1 MFNQLTPF
9 TYGEQP
15 VRVVTID
22 GEPWFVLTDL
32 CKVLDLNQ
40 PHRVGARLSEDA
52 RTSSTVIDS
61 MGREQRATVVSEAGM
76 YEVIIRSDKTEAI
89 AFRRWITAEVLPS
102 IRKRGGYLTPEA
114 TEAALTDPD
123 FIIRLATELKAERAH
138 RAELETTVTTQRAHL
153 ALVEP
158 KADAFDR
165 WLSSNVDYSVGHVA
179 KALAIA
185 GVLNMGR
192 TRLFKKL
199 SDELRWIYRDGASWT
214 PYQAQITT
222 GRLAVKLGMQLNTR
236 TGEQFATATVRIT
249 PKGAAKLAALLDAAP
264 ATVADALATTEETE
278 AA

>member
-22 GEPWFVLTDL
+22 GEPWFALADLTKAL
-32 CKVLDLNQ
+32 GIAN
-40 PHRVGARLSEDA
+40 ARNITMRLADDMKGVRPMDTPGGVQE
-52 RTSSTVIDS
+52 
-61 MGREQRATVVSEAGM
+61 MTVVSEAGM

-199 SDELRWIYRDGASWT
+199 SDELHWIYRDGASWT
-214 PYQAQITT
+214 PYQAQIAT